1 MGLLRQFTTRL
12 PCLPLLARLP
22 FLPFLAACGAADRP
36 PPNVLFISLDTLR
49 ADRLG
54 CYGSAAGLT
63 PGLDAWAAGATRWE
77 RCTATAPWTVPSHAS
92 MFTGLFPHAHG
103 AHSFEPV
110 SARVDNVWILAEEH
124 ETLAEV
130 LASEGYVTGAVVA
143 NVAYLG
149 PALGLNQGFE
159 TWSLVRE
166 RAPRINRE
174 ALQWIEGVPE
184 GRPWMLFLNYMD
196 AHRPYNVEPIA
207 GEQRID
213 PKDFSGTLLDRLY
226 ERVLVKQE
234 PAGKL
239 GERIEKQYDRAVRNL
254 DAALGELFAELRQR
268 GLLQHTLVV
277 VTSDHGEY
285 FGEHGLVEHSK
296 DVYEEALRVPL
307 VVKFPGQTEPA
318 VRAEPIT
325 LAHLPR
331 LILDGLSGE
340 ISARHAAGF
349 PLVPGEGPLVAE
361 NYYSRLRDVLDER
374 FGERFRRVR
383 TVLYEGGYKLIHSSD
398 GRHELYNLARDP
410 SESENLAESEGPH
423 LESMVAELEQ
433 LLRTGRFE
441 PEQRATIDD
450 PQHLQELRGA
460 GYAGGT
466 DDE

>member
-1 MGLLRQFTTRL
+1 MGRIRQ
-12 PCLPLLARLP
+12 LAAL
-22 FLPFLAACGAADRP
+22 LPFLAACGADNPP

-49 ADRLG
+49 VDRLG
-54 CYGSAAGLT
+54 SYGSTAGLT
-63 PGLDAWAAGATRWE
+63 PELDALAAGATRWA

-92 MFTGLFPHAHG
+92 MFTGLYPHAHG

-110 SARVDNVWILAEEH
+110 SAQVDNVWVLAQEH

-130 LASEGYVTGAVVA
+130 LAAEGYATGAVVA

-149 PALGLNQGFE
+149 PALGLDQGFDD
-159 TWSLVRE
+159 WSLSRE
-166 RAPRINRE
+166 RAPRINKQ
-174 ALQWIEGVPE
+174 ALRWIEGVEE

-196 AHRPYNVEPIA
+196 THRPYNVEPQA
-207 GEQRID
+207 GEQRFD
-213 PKDFSGTLLDRLY
+213 SKEFSGTLLDRLY
-226 ERVLVKQE
+226 ERVMVKQE
-234 PAGKL
+234 PAGEL
-239 GERIEKQYDRAVRNL
+239 GERIEQQYDRAVRNL
-254 DAALGELFAELRQR
+254 DAALGELFAELRAR
-268 GLLQHTLVV
+268 GLLEHTLVV
-277 VTSDHGEY
+277 VTADHGEY

-296 DVYEEALRVPL
+296 DVYEEALCVPL
-307 VVKFPGQTEPA
+307 IVKSPGQTVAA
-318 VRAEPIT
+318 VRTEPLT

-331 LILDGLSGE
+331 LILDELSDE

-383 TVLYEGGYKLIHSSD
+383 TVLYEGEYKLIHSSD
-398 GRHELYNLARDP
+398 GQHELYNLVRDP
-410 SESENLAESEGPH
+410 GEGEDLAASEAER
-423 LESMVAELEQ
+423 LERMVTQLEEL
-433 LLRTGRFE
+433 LGAARFD

-450 PQHLQELRGA
+450 PQHMQELRGA